1 MKLPAVRWCY
11 TFFSMLLQSGD
22 YTHSGWRQIARRF
35 TEGELKPDYSDG
47 AIAEAVNLINIGVLL
62 MTAML
67 LVRLALW
74 NTPTSRRRCWPT
86 TPLLTLGNDF
96 ERRRVWRVTLL
107 RIPHHPANSHSVRLA
122 FAHQGGFYPPDLDL
136 RSAWA
141 ISPSI
146 CQIPAI
152 TPMPVTTKASA
163 RIFILSYQTLVA
175 PLPLRLER
183 GGTN

>member
-1 MKLPAVRWCY
+1 
-11 TFFSMLLQSGD
+11 
-22 YTHSGWRQIARRF
+22 
-35 TEGELKPDYSDG
+35 
-47 AIAEAVNLINIGVLL
+47 VNLTNIGVLL

-67 LVRLALW
+67 FVRMGHVEHVHVAASMLADYFAADF
-74 NTPTSRRRCWPT
+74 
-86 TPLLTLGNDF
+86 GNDF

-152 TPMPVTTKASA
+152 TPMPVTTKASV